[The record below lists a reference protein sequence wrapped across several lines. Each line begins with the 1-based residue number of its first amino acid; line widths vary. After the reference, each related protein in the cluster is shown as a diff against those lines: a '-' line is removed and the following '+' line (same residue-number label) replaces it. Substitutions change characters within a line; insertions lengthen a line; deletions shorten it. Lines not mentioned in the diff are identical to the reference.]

1 MNTRITYLYRDA
13 SNWKKYNE
21 VVVSGTFTADQISE
35 IVGCLN
41 DGEYFIPK
49 QVGFPEIRFEK
60 ITEDDHCWFELCEND
75 FEVVEAEPTIAMT
88 AGEVLEKFKAA
99 KGNWNDSDTVKAD
112 DNTSMALRGQSFFGV
127 EPALKIESEIR
138 TTFYRGIGTLRS
150 TQRSW
155 WGNKR

>member
-1 MNTRITYLYRDA
+1 MINHGDLKCWLLKPEKFLGGGVEMNTRITYLYRDA

-21 VVVSGTFTADQISE
+21 VVVSGTFTADQVSE

-75 FEVVEAEPTIAMT
+75 FEVVEAE
-88 AGEVLEKFKAA
+88 
-99 KGNWNDSDTVKAD
+99 
-112 DNTSMALRGQSFFGV
+112 
-127 EPALKIESEIR
+127 
-138 TTFYRGIGTLRS
+138 
-150 TQRSW
+150 
-155 WGNKR
+155 